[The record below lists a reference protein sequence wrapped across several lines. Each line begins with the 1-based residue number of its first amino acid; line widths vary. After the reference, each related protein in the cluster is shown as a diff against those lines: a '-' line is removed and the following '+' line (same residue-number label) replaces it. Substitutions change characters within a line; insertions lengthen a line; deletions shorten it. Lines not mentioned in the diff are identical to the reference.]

1 MLIRYELLPLE
12 EYDIQLAKLI
22 NAKADSVI
30 EFAANLMR
38 ICLLSQNP
46 ITFLEDHILTVSSLY
61 KLVKDDEA
69 PANVSSLIEDLRK
82 LIEEPYAEIKHDLD
96 CLELRMLMAEWIRLC
111 QHPMATDD
119 IYTTLAAR
127 VMEMT
132 KDDEGRC
139 FFFRLCTETC
149 VNHYL
154 AFRSVSTLHHRR
166 MIHLIDSVTKLV
178 SAMVIEEKGSDKAKV
193 KLLNDALSVMILVL
207 SHHHENRGV
216 NFNQKPFLRLFAS
229 LFNEISKIRTKS
241 IDASALITFR

>member
-1 MLIRYELLPLE
+1 MKHLPGNFQAIFFIKITYEL
-12 EYDIQLAKLI
+12 
-22 NAKADSVI
+22 
-30 EFAANLMR
+30 
-38 ICLLSQNP
+38 
-46 ITFLEDHILTVSSLY
+46 ITLFFS
-61 KLVKDDEA
+61 
-69 PANVSSLIEDLRK
+69 VSSLIEDLRK
-82 LIEEPYAEIKHDLD
+82 LIEEPYIDIKHELD
-96 CLELRMLMAEWIRLC
+96 CLELRMLMAEWVRLC

-119 IYTTLAAR
+119 IYISLAQR
-127 VMEMT
+127 VMQIT

-178 SAMVIEEKGSDKAKV
+178 SAMVIEEKNSDKAKV
-193 KLLNDALSVMILVL
+193 KLLNDALSIMILVL
-207 SHHHENRGV
+207 SQHHENRGV

-229 LFNEISKIRTKS
+229 LFSEISKIRTKS